1 MWFSMTAE
9 QGRVR
14 AMFAG
19 KLELKGKKAKFVA
32 MEHV

>member
-1 MWFSMTAE
+1 VE

-19 KLELKGKKAKFVA
+19 KLELKGKTAKFVP
-32 MEHV
+32 MEHA